1 MLLTI
6 LACVTSGIL
15 SLLFASALA
24 FRIREKWLSLMV
36 AFSAGVLLASTFLNL
51 LPEAIELAPDDS
63 QRLFITLLLGVLG
76 FFLLQKFS
84 IWRHS
89 HDQFES
95 LKSFDRSIVLNI
107 IIGDAFHNFV
117 DGVLIAA
124 SFLVDPWVGLVTT
137 IAVFTHEIPQEL
149 GDFIILLNAGISKSN
164 AYLLNGLSSLA
175 SITGGILGYIALE
188 QSQSVIPYVL
198 MLSASSF
205 LYIALTDLFPMMQ
218 TRYSGDGFVKQ
229 LSFMSIGIGIIF
241 TIGFYLH

>member
-95 LKSFDRSIVLNI
+95 LKSFDRSIVLN
-107 IIGDAFHNFV
+107 
-117 DGVLIAA
+117 AA

-164 AYLLNGLSSLA
+164 AFLLNGLSSLA